1 MFKPRQRLK
10 LQTPCVSTM
19 NIFEVETWKVKPGRE
34 KQHEKALR
42 NWLKWVKE
50 HKKLFPEWKS
60 LRYYTKYVAG
70 EETERHVTIW
80 EYESLA
86 DFEAYKERRK
96 DYQGAYAD
104 YKKVDPYYMDVF
116 DHTSM
121 KVEIWKPLERDLWIE

>member
-1 MFKPRQRLK
+1 
-10 LQTPCVSTM
+10 M

-34 KQHEKALR
+34 KQHEKALG

-50 HKKLFPEWKS
+50 HKELFPEWKS

-70 EETERHVTIW
+70 EETERHVMIW

-116 DHTSM
+116 EHTSM
-121 KVEIWKPLERDLWIE
+121 KVEIWKPLERNLWIE